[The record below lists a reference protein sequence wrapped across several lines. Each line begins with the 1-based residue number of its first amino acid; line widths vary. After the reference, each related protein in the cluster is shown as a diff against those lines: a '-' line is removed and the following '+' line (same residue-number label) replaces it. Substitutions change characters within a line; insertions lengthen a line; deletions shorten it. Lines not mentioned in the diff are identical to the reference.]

1 MGILIRQGS
10 KNTIYLFI
18 GVGLGFVSSALLQ
31 PRFLSPEENGVV
43 KLLVAYSAI
52 LAQLFT
58 LGFPSALIKFKSDF
72 HERNINDIKTTLF
85 YTGLGTALFL
95 LLFFLVGK
103 LVFSYLLNAQSVFW
117 NYLHLLP
124 LATVATLLFFNL
136 DAFTRT
142 ELYSTPG
149 TLSKEVGQRIF
160 ILLSLLALAGF
171 GLPFSNF
178 LNLYTLA
185 LAFPALALM
194 VFLHQKQKWN
204 WGGSGSLRTH
214 PDFRRKIHSVSAYA
228 IVSGLSVSFIISL
241 DAIFIERFLGTAST
255 GIYAVFG
262 YFATLV
268 LIPYRGIERIASPLI
283 SKALAENQMQK
294 IKAVY
299 LSSSKYLLY
308 GAGVLLAILLSNRSN
323 ILAFLP
329 SEYRI
334 GLPILIW
341 LGLSNLLDAATGINT
356 AIIANSKY
364 YRFNMVLLLG
374 LIGMASA
381 LNIWLIPMWGLQ
393 GAAIATFCSV
403 AAYNLSKLVFI
414 GLRFH
419 MWPWNFKTLAVVG
432 IPALL
437 FLLGEALPSLPNMY
451 LDGMLRTACIAGL
464 AGLALFIRPLFPG
477 DWKL

>member
-95 LLFFLVGK
+95 LLYFLVGK

-160 ILLSLLALAGF
+160 ILLALLALAGF

-185 LAFPALALM
+185 LAF
-194 VFLHQKQKWN
+194 
-204 WGGSGSLRTH
+204 
-214 PDFRRKIHSVSAYA
+214 
-228 IVSGLSVSFIISL
+228 
-241 DAIFIERFLGTAST
+241 
-255 GIYAVFG
+255 
-262 YFATLV
+262 
-268 LIPYRGIERIASPLI
+268 
-283 SKALAENQMQK
+283 
-294 IKAVY
+294 
-299 LSSSKYLLY
+299 
-308 GAGVLLAILLSNRSN
+308 
-323 ILAFLP
+323 LP
-329 SEYRI
+329 
-334 GLPILIW
+334 
-341 LGLSNLLDAATGINT
+341 
-356 AIIANSKY
+356 
-364 YRFNMVLLLG
+364 
-374 LIGMASA
+374 
-381 LNIWLIPMWGLQ
+381 
-393 GAAIATFCSV
+393 
-403 AAYNLSKLVFI
+403 
-414 GLRFH
+414 
-419 MWPWNFKTLAVVG
+419 WP
-432 IPALL
+432 
-437 FLLGEALPSLPNMY
+437 
-451 LDGMLRTACIAGL
+451 
-464 AGLALFIRPLFPG
+464 
-477 DWKL
+477 